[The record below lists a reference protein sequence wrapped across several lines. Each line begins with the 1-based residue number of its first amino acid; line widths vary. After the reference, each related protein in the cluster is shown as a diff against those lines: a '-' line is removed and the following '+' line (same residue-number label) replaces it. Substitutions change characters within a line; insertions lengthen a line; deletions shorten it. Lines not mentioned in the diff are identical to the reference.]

1 MSAIPVV
8 RMEVE
13 EIETDMRRGDL
24 GQETEKEDGR
34 DQGQDLATE
43 VSEKEV
49 EDQGPKIENVVDR
62 GQGIK
67 RRIVEAHDPVP
78 EKEENERI
86 GTERAEKE
94 DSRREVI

>member
-8 RMEVE
+8 KMEVE
-13 EIETDMRRGDL
+13 EIETGMRRGDL

-34 DQGQDLATE
+34 DQGQNLATE

-49 EDQGPKIENVVDR
+49 EDQGPKIENVADR
-62 GQGIK
+62 NQGIK
-67 RRIVEAHDPVP
+67 RRIVEAQDPVP
-78 EKEENERI
+78 EKEERERI

-94 DSRREVI
+94 ESRREVI

>member
-8 RMEVE
+8 KMEVE
-13 EIETDMRRGDL
+13 ETETVMRREDL

-34 DQGQDLATE
+34 DQGHDLAIE

-49 EDQGPKIENVVDR
+49 EDRGQKIENVADR

-67 RRIVEAHDPVP
+67 RRIVEAQDLVP
-78 EKEENERI
+78 EKEERERI